1 MYVLMVVVVVVC
13 LLMVGTLARPMAD
26 VPKRYGGSASV
37 NEMTVATMMIH
48 PNANPSMISLAPR

>member
-1 MYVLMVVVVVVC
+1 MVVVVVVC